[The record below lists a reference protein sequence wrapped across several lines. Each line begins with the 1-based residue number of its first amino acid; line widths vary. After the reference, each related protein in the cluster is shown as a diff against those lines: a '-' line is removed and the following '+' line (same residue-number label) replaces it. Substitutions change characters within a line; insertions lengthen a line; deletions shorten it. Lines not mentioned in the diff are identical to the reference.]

1 MQVQQQAAEFDRVGA
16 QVAVVTYEDARRVQA
31 FAQRERLGFQ
41 FLIDEDRLL
50 YQAFHLVQGH
60 GRDLYNVATV
70 MSYLK
75 GLIHLRLPHIPHGD
89 TTQLGGDVVLDAQGR
104 VALVHRSTTPA
115 DRPAVTDIL
124 RVLRALRDAA

>member
-1 MQVQQQAAEFDRVGA
+1 MQVQQQAAELDAVGA
-16 QVAVVTYEDARRVQA
+16 QVMVVTFEDARRVQA

-50 YQAFHLVQGH
+50 YQAFQLMQGH
-60 GRDLYNVATV
+60 GRDLYNIATV
-70 MSYLK
+70 ISYLK
-75 GLIHLRLPHIPHGD
+75 GLIHLRMPHVPHGD
-89 TTQLGGDVVLDAQGR
+89 TSQLGGDVVLDAQGR

-115 DRPAVTDIL
+115 DRPEVAEIL